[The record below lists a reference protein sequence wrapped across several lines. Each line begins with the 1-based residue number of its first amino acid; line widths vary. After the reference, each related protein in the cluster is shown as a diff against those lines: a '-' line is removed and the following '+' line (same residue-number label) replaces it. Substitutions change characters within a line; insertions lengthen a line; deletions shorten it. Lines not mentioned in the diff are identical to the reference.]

1 MSENEILGTNSSET
15 TSESTTSE
23 NQNNITENQVE
34 TKVEAIAETEVET
47 NEETKVEAIAETK
60 VESNEEA
67 KVEAVAETKV
77 ETNEE
82 TKVEAV
88 AETEVVSNEAYQ
100 EAVLSKPVIVK
111 DEQPTTIVDNS
122 NKVELLAKLTELK
135 NSNTAFDV
143 VVTEKTTG
151 GLRGSFEGYPV
162 FIPFKLLSSGKNIDD
177 AELIAMI
184 GNIIQV
190 KVEKVPTED
199 SISQSVVVSRKAV
212 LEESFWQNI
221 KVGDKITG
229 PVTSVATF
237 GVFIDLGGVEGLVH
251 MSKLSNQ
258 HIKDTSSFAK
268 VGDVLTAMVIDL
280 DKSKSKVG
288 LSMKELEP
296 NAWLGAENKYPV
308 GSTVKGKVK
317 RIVDFGAY
325 VELETGL
332 DALLRISELSWTKR
346 IRKMT
351 DVLKVGEEIE
361 ASVLSVVE
369 EKRNLAL
376 SLKHLTTNPW
386 LSYSDKFNKENEYD
400 GVVLQINDKGCVVTV
415 ENEVDAFMPKGR
427 MRGVLDNNNIPY
439 AIGDSIKV
447 KVIDLVTDQESM
459 IIAPVLTDEQA
470 ANVEA
475 DRESRNNR
483 DGGDS
488 RDNRD
493 NNRDNRNNRDGGDRP
508 RRNREDRD
516 YTPID
521 KSIIA
526 GGGMSFADLLSNKA
540 LNNLN
545 KE

>member
-15 TSESTTSE
+15 TSENTISE
-23 NQNNITENQVE
+23 NQTNITENVIE
-34 TKVEAIAETEVET
+34 TKVET
-47 NEETKVEAIAETK
+47 N
-60 VESNEEA
+60 
-67 KVEAVAETKV
+67 VEAVAETNI
-77 ETNEE
+77 ES
-82 TKVEAV
+82 
-88 AETEVVSNEAYQ
+88 VSNEAYQ
-100 EAVLSKPVIVK
+100 EAVLSEPVIVK

-122 NKVELLAKLTELK
+122 NKIEVLAKLTELK
-135 NSNTAFDV
+135 NSNSAFDV

-162 FIPFKLLSSGKNIDD
+162 FLPFKLLSSGKNLDD
-177 AELIAMI
+177 AELDAMI
-184 GNIIQV
+184 GNTIQV

-199 SISQSVVVSRKAV
+199 SISQSVVVNRKAIM
-212 LEESFWQNI
+212 EESFWQNI

-251 MSKLSNQ
+251 ISKLSNQ

-280 DKSKSKVG
+280 DKAKSKVG

-296 NAWLGAENKYPV
+296 NAWLGAENKYTV

-325 VELETGL
+325 VELEPGV

-351 DVLKVGEEIE
+351 DVVKVGDEIE
-361 ASVLSVVE
+361 ASVLSVTE

-386 LSYSDKFNKENEYD
+386 LGYSDKFNKENEYD

-427 MRGVLDNNNIPY
+427 MRGVLENNNIPY
-439 AIGDSIKV
+439 AIGDNIKV
-447 KVIDLVTDQESM
+447 KVIDLVTEQESM
-459 IIAPVLTDEQA
+459 IIAPVLTAEQA
-470 ANVEA
+470 ATAEA
-475 DRESRNNR
+475 DRESRNN
-483 DGGDS
+483 D
-488 RDNRD
+488 RDNSG
-493 NNRDNRNNRDGGDRP
+493 NRDNRGNRDGGDRP

-516 YTPID
+516 NTPID
-521 KSIIA
+521 KSIQG
-526 GGGMSFADLLSNKA
+526 GGGMSFADLLSNSA
-540 LNNLN
+540 LSNL
-545 KE
+545 KKD

>member
-1 MSENEILGTNSSET
+1 MSENEILGTESSET
-15 TSESTTSE
+15 TSENITSE
-23 NQNNITENQVE
+23 NQNNVTESIIENKVEINTENSDAENTDVANTDVANTE
-34 TKVEAIAETEVET
+34 T
-47 NEETKVEAIAETK
+47 
-60 VESNEEA
+60 
-67 KVEAVAETKV
+67 
-77 ETNEE
+77 
-82 TKVEAV
+82 
-88 AETEVVSNEAYQ
+88 VSNEAYQ
-100 EAVLSKPVIVK
+100 EAVLSEPVIVK

-122 NKVELLAKLTELK
+122 NKAELLAKLTELK
-135 NSNTAFDV
+135 NSNSAFDV

-177 AELIAMI
+177 TELDAMI
-184 GNIIQV
+184 GNTIQV

-251 MSKLSNQ
+251 ISKLSNQ
-258 HIKDTSSFAK
+258 HIKDTTSFAK
-268 VGDVLTAMVIDL
+268 VGDVLTAMVIEL
-280 DKSKSKVG
+280 DKVKSKIA

-332 DALLRISELSWTKR
+332 DALLRISEISWTKR

-351 DVLKVGEEIE
+351 DVVKVGDEIE
-361 ASVLSVVE
+361 ASVLSVAE

-376 SLKHLTTNPW
+376 SLKGLTANPW
-386 LSYSDKFNKENEYD
+386 SGYSEKFNKENEYN

-427 MRGVLDNNNIPY
+427 MRGVLENNNIPY
-439 AIGDSIKV
+439 ALGDSIKV
-447 KVIDLVTDQESM
+447 KIIDLVTDQESM
-459 IIAPVLTDEQA
+459 IIAPVLTTEQA
-470 ANVEA
+470 ESMEA
-475 DRESRNNR
+475 ERESRNSER
-483 DGGDS
+483 E
-488 RDNRD
+488 NRD
-493 NNRDNRNNRDGGDRP
+493 NKDNRNNRDGDRP

-516 YTPID
+516 NTPID
-521 KSIIA
+521 KSILG
-526 GGGMSFADLLSNKA
+526 GGGMSFADLLSNNA
-540 LNNLN
+540 LNKLN
-545 KE
+545 K

>member
-184 GNIIQV
+184 GNTIQV

-483 DGGDS
+483 DGGD
-488 RDNRD
+488 
-493 NNRDNRNNRDGGDRP
+493 RP